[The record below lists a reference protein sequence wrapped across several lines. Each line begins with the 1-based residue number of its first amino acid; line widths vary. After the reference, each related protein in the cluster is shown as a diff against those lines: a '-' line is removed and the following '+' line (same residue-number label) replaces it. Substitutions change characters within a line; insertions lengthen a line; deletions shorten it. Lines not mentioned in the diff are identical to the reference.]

1 MAAINTQYFRYALE
15 VEKTGS
21 ITQAANNLFMSQPT
35 LSKAIKDMEET
46 VGFPIFRRTSKGVVP
61 THRGTE
67 FLAHARKI
75 ASEVQKM
82 EQALQRQDTSH
93 QLFSLAIPR
102 VSYIAQAVA
111 DFMPT
116 FNQCDKMEIDILE
129 DNSIKVLNSV
139 ADGLFVLGIIRCH
152 AEDRDYFL
160 KSIADK
166 DLQYETI
173 WHGDYV
179 ALMREDHPLTQQE
192 GLSCTDFLPYIELA
206 YGDDHVPYVRNS
218 EAKTTTGIAKNNK
231 RILIYSR
238 NMQFDLLERNSL
250 AYIWSSA
257 VPESILEAHHLVQRR
272 CTCSHRCQFEDILIS
287 RAGYR
292 FSRLDRGFIDQLYL
306 QRNQVAYPDE

>member
-1 MAAINTQYFRYALE
+1 MNTQYFRYALE

-46 VGFPIFRRTSKGVVP
+46 VGFPIFKRTSKGVVP

-82 EQALQRQDTSH
+82 EQALQRKDGSH

-102 VSYIAQAVA
+102 ASYIAQAA
-111 DFMPT
+111 EDFLST
-116 FNQCDKMEIDILE
+116 FNQCGNMEIDVLE
-129 DNSIKVLNSV
+129 DNSMRVLDSV
-139 ADGLFVLGIIRCH
+139 ADGHFVLGIIRCH
-152 AEDRDYFL
+152 VEDREYFV
-160 KSIADK
+160 KNISEK

-173 WHGDYV
+173 WQGGYV
-179 ALMREDHPLTQQE
+179 ALMREDHPLAQQE
-192 GLSCTDFLPYIELA
+192 SLSCSDFLPYIEVA
-206 YGDDHVPYVRNS
+206 YGDDKVPYIRTS
-218 EAKTTTGIAKNNK
+218 EAKTTSGLLRNEK

-238 NMQFDLLERNSL
+238 AMQLDLLQHNSL
-250 AYIWSSA
+250 AYMWTSP
-257 VPESILEAHHLVQRR
+257 VPADVLSTNHLVQRR
-272 CTCSHRCQFEDILIS
+272 CSCSHRCQFEDILIS

-292 FSRLDRGFIDQLYL
+292 FSRLDRSFIDQLYL
-306 QRNQVAYPDE
+306 QRNQVAYPG

>member
-1 MAAINTQYFRYALE
+1 MNTQYFRYALE

-93 QLFSLAIPR
+93 QLFSLAVPR
-102 VSYIAQAVA
+102 ASYITQAVA

-116 FNQCDKMEIDILE
+116 FNQCGNMEIDILE
-129 DNSIKVLNSV
+129 DNSMKVLDNV

-152 AEDRDYFL
+152 VEDRDYFL
-160 KSIADK
+160 KSISEK

-173 WHGDYV
+173 WQGNYV
-179 ALMREDHPLTQQE
+179 ALMREDHPLAQQE
-192 GLSCTDFLPYIELA
+192 SLSCNDFLPYIELV
-206 YGDDHVPYVRNS
+206 YGDDKVPYVRNS
-218 EAKTTTGIAKNNK
+218 EAKTSSGISKNKK
-231 RILIYSR
+231 RILIYNR
-238 NMQFDLLERNSL
+238 AMQFDLLRHNPL
-250 AYIWSSA
+250 TYIWSSP
-257 VPESILEAHHLVQRR
+257 VPSNVLEANHLVQRK
-272 CTCSHRCQFEDILIS
+272 CACSHHCQFEDILIS

-306 QRNQVAYPDE
+306 QRNQVAYPV

>member
-1 MAAINTQYFRYALE
+1 MNTQYFRYALE

-82 EQALQRQDTSH
+82 EQALQRQDASH

-102 VSYIAQAVA
+102 VSYISQAVA

-116 FNQCDKMEIDILE
+116 FNQCGNMEIDILE
-129 DNSIKVLNSV
+129 DNSMKVLDSV

-160 KSIADK
+160 KSISDK
-166 DLQYETI
+166 DLQYEII
-173 WHGDYV
+173 WHGNYV
-179 ALMREDHPLTQQE
+179 ALMREDHPLAQQE
-192 GLSCTDFLPYIELA
+192 DLNCTDLLPYIELV
-206 YGDDHVPYVRNS
+206 YGDDRVPYVRGS
-218 EAKTTTGIAKNNK
+218 EAKATYGAVKNEK
-231 RILIYSR
+231 RVLIYSR
-238 NMQFDLLERNSL
+238 AMQFDLLQHNPL
-250 AYIWSSA
+250 AYIWSSP
-257 VPESILEAHHLVQRR
+257 VSGSVLEANHLVQKK
-272 CTCSHRCQFEDILIS
+272 CTCDHRCQFEDILIS

-292 FSRLDRGFIDQLYL
+292 FSRLDRGFIDKLYL
-306 QRNQVAYPDE
+306 QRNQAAYPD

>member
-1 MAAINTQYFRYALE
+1 MNTQYFRYALE

-82 EQALQRQDTSH
+82 EQALQRQDSTH

-102 VSYIAQAVA
+102 ASYIAQAVA

-116 FNQCDKMEIDILE
+116 FNHCGNMEIDILE
-129 DNSIKVLNSV
+129 DNSMKVLDSV

-152 AEDRDYFL
+152 VEDRDYFL
-160 KSIADK
+160 KSISEK
-166 DLQYETI
+166 DLQYETV
-173 WHGDYV
+173 WQGNYV
-179 ALMREDHPLTQQE
+179 ALMREDHPLARQE
-192 GLSCTDFLPYIELA
+192 SLSCGDFLPYIELV
-206 YGDDHVPYVRNS
+206 YGDEKVPYIRNLS
-218 EAKTTTGIAKNNK
+218 
-231 RILIYSR
+231 LIH
-238 NMQFDLLERNSL
+238 
-250 AYIWSSA
+250 I
-257 VPESILEAHHLVQRR
+257 
-272 CTCSHRCQFEDILIS
+272 
-287 RAGYR
+287 
-292 FSRLDRGFIDQLYL
+292 
-306 QRNQVAYPDE
+306 

>member
-1 MAAINTQYFRYALE
+1 MNTQYFRYALE

-82 EQALQRQDTSH
+82 EQALQRQDSTH

-102 VSYIAQAVA
+102 ASYIAQAVA

-116 FNQCDKMEIDILE
+116 FNHCGNMEIDILE
-129 DNSIKVLNSV
+129 DNSMKVLDSGAV
-139 ADGLFVLGIIRCH
+139 GLFVLGIIRCH
-152 AEDRDYFL
+152 VEDRDYFL
-160 KSIADK
+160 KSICEK
-166 DLQYETI
+166 DLQYETV
-173 WHGDYV
+173 WQGNYV
-179 ALMREDHPLTQQE
+179 ALMREDHPLARQE
-192 GLSCTDFLPYIELA
+192 SLSCADFLPYIELV
-206 YGDDHVPYVRNS
+206 YGDEKVPYIRNS
-218 EAKTTTGIAKNNK
+218 EAKTSSGIAKNAK
-231 RILIYSR
+231 RILIYNR
-238 NMQFDLLERNSL
+238 AMEFDLLRQNSL
-250 AYIWSSA
+250 AYIWTSPL
-257 VPESILEAHHLVQRR
+257 PEEALKSNHLVQRK
-272 CTCSHRCQFEDILIS
+272 CACANHCQFEDILIS

-292 FSRLDRGFIDQLYL
+292 FSRLDRAFIDQLSL
-306 QRNQVAYPDE
+306 QRNQVAYPD